1 MTVQPAIFLIKG
13 REMDFY
19 SLNKKFQKSWTQEGG
34 VMEKASAEIG
44 VSSPEASKGI
54 SGYLIN
60 KLQNCI

>member
-1 MTVQPAIFLIKG
+1 
-13 REMDFY
+13 
-19 SLNKKFQKSWTQEGG
+19 
-34 VMEKASAEIG
+34 MEKASAEIG